1 MKIQFVDLRRQYA
14 TVEEEVREAVARTLE
29 GMRLFLGENV
39 QALEQEFAAYC
50 GSRFAVGV
58 GSGTDAL
65 YLALRACG
73 IGNGD
78 EVITVSHTFIATAE
92 AIALT
97 GAVPVFVD
105 IDPETYN
112 IDPARIE
119 KKITARTRA
128 LLPVH
133 LYGHPAEMGPV
144 LEIARKHGLRA
155 IEDACQA
162 HGARYHGKRTG
173 SLGDLG
179 CFSFYF
185 SKNLGAYGEAGMVT
199 TDDPQLAET
208 LRFLR
213 NHGSR
218 SKYEHCLLGV
228 NARLDE
234 IQATILRVKLPHLEA
249 WNDRRRELAQI
260 YARHLP
266 PWMAK
271 PTERPGCRHVYHLYV
286 VRTPQRDALKEWLRE
301 CGVETGIHYPVPV
314 HHQAAC
320 QTYSNGNGVLPAT
333 DGAVDQILSLPM
345 YPELR
350 EDEVEYVCRCIG
362 EFFDGRT
369 AKAAPVA
376 LGDAALK
383 N

>member
-1 MKIQFVDLRRQYA
+1 MKIPFVDLKRQYA
-14 TVEEEVREAVARTLE
+14 PIRGEVQDAVARTLE
-29 GMRLFLGENV
+29 GMHLFLGENV
-39 QALEQEFAAYC
+39 QALEQEFASFC

-65 YLALRACG
+65 YLALRASG
-73 IGNGD
+73 IGRGD

-112 IDPARIE
+112 MDPGQIE
-119 KKITARTRA
+119 EVITARTRA

-133 LYGHPAEMGPV
+133 LYGHPAEMGPI
-144 LEIARKHGLRA
+144 LDIAQRHDLRV

-162 HGARYHGKRTG
+162 HGARYQGRAAG
-173 SLGDLG
+173 SLGHLG

-185 SKNLGAYGEAGMVT
+185 TKNLGAYGEAGMVL

-218 SKYEHCLLGV
+218 SKYEHCLLGI

-234 IQATILRVKLPHLEA
+234 LQAAILRVKLPHLET
-249 WNDRRRELAQI
+249 WNERRRELAQR
-260 YARHLP
+260 YAQQLP
-266 PWMAK
+266 PWMVK
-271 PTERPGCRHVYHLYV
+271 PIERPGCRHVYHLYV
-286 VRTPQRDALKEWLRE
+286 IRTPWRDQLREWLRE
-301 CGVETGIHYPVPV
+301 CGVETGIHYPIPV
-314 HHQAAC
+314 HWQAAC
-320 QTYSNGNGVLPAT
+320 QTYSRASGLLPAT
-333 DGAVDQILSLPM
+333 EEAVSEILSLPM
-345 YPELR
+345 YPELK
-350 EDEVEYVCRCIG
+350 EEEVYYICGSITQFLEARTGKKAPAAIV
-362 EFFDGRT
+362 GR
-369 AKAAPVA
+369 
-376 LGDAALK
+376 
-383 N
+383 

>member
-1 MKIQFVDLRRQYA
+1 MKIPFVDLRRQYA
-14 TVEEEVREAVARTLE
+14 AIRGEVQEAIARTLE
-29 GMRLFLGENV
+29 GMHLFLGENV
-39 QALEQEFAAYC
+39 QALEQEFASYC

-73 IGNGD
+73 IGRGD
-78 EVITVSHTFIATAE
+78 EVITVSHTFIATNE
-92 AIALT
+92 AVALT
-97 GAVPVFVD
+97 GAVPIFVD

-112 IDPARIE
+112 MDPGQIEERITT
-119 KKITARTRA
+119 KTRA

-133 LYGHPAEMGPV
+133 LYGHPAEMGPI
-144 LEIARKHGLRA
+144 LDIAQRHDLRV

-162 HGARYHGKRTG
+162 HGARYHGRAAG

-185 SKNLGAYGEAGMVT
+185 TKNLGAYGEAGMVV

-234 IQATILRVKLPHLEA
+234 IQAAILRVKLPHLET
-249 WNDRRRELAQI
+249 WNERRRELAQH
-260 YARHLP
+260 YARQLP

-271 PTERPGCRHVYHLYV
+271 PKERPECRHVYHLYV
-286 VRTPQRDALKEWLRE
+286 IRTPWRDQLREWLSE
-301 CGVETGIHYPVPV
+301 CGVETGIHYPIPV
-314 HHQAAC
+314 HLQAAC
-320 QTYSNGNGVLPAT
+320 ETYSRSSGLLPAT
-333 DGAVDQILSLPM
+333 EEAVSEILSLPM

-350 EDEVEYVCRCIG
+350 EEEVDYICRCIAQ
-362 EFFDGRT
+362 FFEARAG
-369 AKAAPVA
+369 KMAPVA
-376 LGDAALK
+376 LVGS
-383 N
+383 